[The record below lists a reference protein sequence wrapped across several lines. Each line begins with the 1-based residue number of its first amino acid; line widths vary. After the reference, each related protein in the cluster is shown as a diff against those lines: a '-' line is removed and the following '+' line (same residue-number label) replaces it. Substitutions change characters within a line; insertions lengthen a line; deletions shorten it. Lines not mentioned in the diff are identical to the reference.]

1 VIARHAPAGATL
13 DSVAVYL
20 DHAAGGPMHP
30 DAVAAMVAW
39 MTSGFG
45 NPSGAHQVARRARQA
60 IDEAREEIA
69 SLVGFTP
76 GGIVFTSGGTEADNL
91 ALLGASPSRPGAI
104 VLSAVEHPAVLEAAR
119 RSGRELRVLGV
130 DSDGKVG
137 LDQLGA
143 VLDPDVA
150 IVSVQLANHETGVVQ
165 DLDAIARRVRK
176 RSPGALVHTDAV
188 QAAPWMDLRSAAACA
203 DLVSISG
210 HKFGGPQGVGVLA
223 VRPGAEISAIIHGGG
238 QERRRRSGTHNVA
251 GALGMAAALRA
262 RSERRAETAATVAG
276 LRTHNVAGA
285 LGMAAALRARSERRA
300 ETAAT
305 VAGLRNRLCESVLGA
320 VSSAV
325 ATALDSPRV
334 PGHCHLR
341 FPGVEAE
348 SLLFLLD
355 EAGVCA
361 SAGAACASGAF
372 EPSPVLMAMGVSRD
386 EAGSCLRLTLGPD
399 TTEADVDF
407 AAQAVVESARR
418 LGGPP
423 GARTPASVGTPPGA
437 RAPEG
442 TRTPAGLKALTRR

>member
-1 VIARHAPAGATL
+1 LTESDKHTSTVVLPEVIARHAPSGATL

-30 DAVAAMVAW
+30 DAVAAMVTW

-69 SLVGFTP
+69 SLIGFTP

-119 RSGRELRVLGV
+119 RSGRELRVLRV
-130 DSDGKVG
+130 DSDGRVG
-137 LDQLGA
+137 LDQLAA

-223 VRPGAEISAIIHGGG
+223 VRPGAEISAILHGGG

-276 LRTHNVAGA
+276 LRD
-285 LGMAAALRARSERRA
+285 
-300 ETAAT
+300 
-305 VAGLRNRLCESVLGA
+305 RLCESVLGA
-320 VSSAV
+320 VASAV
-325 ATALDSPRV
+325 ATALESPRV

-372 EPSPVLMAMGVSRD
+372 EPSPVLMAMGVSKD

-407 AAQAVVESARR
+407 AARAVVESARR

-423 GARTPASVGTPPGA
+423 RARTLVSEGTPAGA
-437 RAPEG
+437 
-442 TRTPAGLKALTRR
+442 RTPAGLKALTRR

>member
-1 VIARHAPAGATL
+1 M
-13 DSVAVYL
+13 AVYL

-30 DAVAAMVAW
+30 DAVAATVGW
-39 MTSGFG
+39 ITSGFG

-69 SLVGFTP
+69 DLIGFTP

-91 ALLGASPSRPGAI
+91 ALLGASAPSRGA
-104 VLSAVEHPAVLEAAR
+104 VVVSAVEHPAVLEAAR
-119 RSGRELRVLGV
+119 RSGREVRVLGV
-130 DSDGKVG
+130 GGDGRVD
-137 LDQLGA
+137 LDQLSRL
-143 VLDPDVA
+143 LDPAVA
-150 IVSVQLANHETGVVQ
+150 VVSVQLVNHETGVVQ
-165 DLDAIARRVRK
+165 DLDAVAKRVRK
-176 RSPGALVHTDAV
+176 RSPGAVLHTDAV

-210 HKFGGPQGVGVLA
+210 HKFGGPQGAGVLA
-223 VRPGAEISAIIHGGG
+223 VRPGAQISPILHGGG

-262 RSERRAETAATVAG
+262 RSEQRSEVAARVAG
-276 LRTHNVAGA
+276 LRD
-285 LGMAAALRARSERRA
+285 
-300 ETAAT
+300 
-305 VAGLRNRLCESVLGA
+305 RLCDA
-320 VSSAV
+320 VTGGVSPSV
-325 ATALDSPRV
+325 ATAVDSPRV

-372 EPSPVLMAMGVSRD
+372 EPSPVLMAMGVSKE

-399 TTEADVDF
+399 TTSSDVDF
-407 AAQAVVESARR
+407 AAEAVVDSATR
-418 LGGPP
+418 LGSD
-423 GARTPASVGTPPGA
+423 AAA
-437 RAPEG
+437 
-442 TRTPAGLKALTRR
+442 KALVSR

>member
-276 LRTHNVAGA
+276 LRD
-285 LGMAAALRARSERRA
+285 M
-300 ETAAT
+300 
-305 VAGLRNRLCESVLGA
+305 LCESVLGA

>member
-1 VIARHAPAGATL
+1 
-13 DSVAVYL
+13 
-20 DHAAGGPMHP
+20 MHP

-69 SLVGFTP
+69 SLIGFTP

-119 RSGRELRVLGV
+119 RSGRELRVLRV
-130 DSDGKVG
+130 DSDGRVG
-137 LDQLGA
+137 LDQLAA

-223 VRPGAEISAIIHGGG
+223 VRPGAEISAILHGGG

-276 LRTHNVAGA
+276 LRD
-285 LGMAAALRARSERRA
+285 
-300 ETAAT
+300 
-305 VAGLRNRLCESVLGA
+305 RLCESVLGA
-320 VSSAV
+320 VASAV
-325 ATALDSPRV
+325 ATALESPRV

-372 EPSPVLMAMGVSRD
+372 EPSPVLMAMGVSKD

-407 AAQAVVESARR
+407 AARAVVESARR
-418 LGGPP
+418 LGGTPR
-423 GARTPASVGTPPGA
+423 ARTPLSEGTPPGA
-437 RAPEG
+437 
-442 TRTPAGLKALTRR
+442 RTPAGLKALTRR